1 MSKIL
6 RGVTMIDLNSTQRSN
21 DNLATSGNSANLK
34 AEIDD
39 VKAVKGTELAGRE
52 AVDIEQV
59 SKQNEQ
65 IDKKTLIAEVKQN
78 LEKLNSYIPVT
89 STNLIFEFDEMGE
102 PPIIKVLDKEN
113 DEVIR
118 EIPTEEF
125 REVAKA
131 LEEFADKL
139 SNRGLLFDR
148 TA

>member
-1 MSKIL
+1 
-6 RGVTMIDLNSTQRSN
+6 MIDLNSTQRSN
-21 DNLATSGNSANLK
+21 ENLTTGGSSANFK

-39 VKAVKGTELAGRE
+39 IKANKGTEIAGRE
-52 AVDIEQV
+52 PVDIEQV
-59 SKQNEQ
+59 SKKNEQ
-65 IDKKTLIAEVKQN
+65 KDKKDLIAEVKQN

-89 STNLIFEFDEMGE
+89 STNLIFEFDEKGE

-139 SNRGLLFDR
+139 SNKGLLFDR

>member
-1 MSKIL
+1 
-6 RGVTMIDLNSTQRSN
+6 MIDLNSTQRSN
-21 DNLATSGNSANLK
+21 DNLTTSGNSANLK

-39 VKAVKGTELAGRE
+39 IKASKGTEIASRE
-52 AVDIEQV
+52 PVDIEQV

-65 IDKKTLIAEVKQN
+65 RDKNDLIAEVKQN

>member
-1 MSKIL
+1 
-6 RGVTMIDLNSTQRSN
+6 MIDLNSTQRSN
-21 DNLATSGNSANLK
+21 DNLTAGGNSANLK

-39 VKAVKGTELAGRE
+39 IKANKGTVIAGRE
-52 AVDIEQV
+52 PVDIEQV
-59 SKQNEQ
+59 SKRNEQ
-65 IDKKTLIAEVKQN
+65 KDKEDLIAEVKQN

-89 STNLIFEFDEMGE
+89 STNLIFEFDEEGD

-139 SNRGLLFDR
+139 SNKGLLFDR

>member
-1 MSKIL
+1 
-6 RGVTMIDLNSTQRSN
+6 MIDLNSTQRSN
-21 DNLATSGNSANLK
+21 DNLTAGGNSANLK
-34 AEIDD
+34 AEMDD
-39 VKAVKGTELAGRE
+39 IKANKGTEIAGRE
-52 AVDIEQV
+52 PVDIEQV
-59 SKQNEQ
+59 SKKNEQ
-65 IDKKTLIAEVKQN
+65 KDKKDLIAEVKQN

-89 STNLIFEFDEMGE
+89 STNLIFEFDEKGE

-139 SNRGLLFDR
+139 SNKGLLFDR

>member
-1 MSKIL
+1 
-6 RGVTMIDLNSTQRSN
+6 MIDLNSMQRLN
-21 DNLATSGNSANLK
+21 DNHATSGNSANLN
-34 AEIDD
+34 AEIVDT
-39 VKAVKGTELAGRE
+39 KADKGTELAGRE
-52 AVDIEQV
+52 AVEIELV

-65 IDKKTLIAEVKQN
+65 KDKKDLIAEVKQN

-89 STNLIFEFDEMGE
+89 STNLIFEFDEKGD
-102 PPIIKVLDKEN
+102 PPIIKVLDREN

-139 SNRGLLFDR
+139 TNKGLLFDR

>member
-1 MSKIL
+1 
-6 RGVTMIDLNSTQRSN
+6 MIDLNSIQRSN
-21 DNLATSGNSANLK
+21 DNLTTGGNSANLK

-39 VKAVKGTELAGRE
+39 IKANKGTELAGRE
-52 AVDIEQV
+52 AVDVELV

-65 IDKKTLIAEVKQN
+65 KDKHDLIAEVKQN
-78 LEKLNSYIPVT
+78 LEKLNDYIPVT
-89 STNLIFEFDEMGE
+89 STNLIFEFDEQGD

-131 LEEFADKL
+131 LDEFADKL
-139 SNRGLLFDR
+139 SNKGLLFDR

>member
-1 MSKIL
+1 
-6 RGVTMIDLNSTQRSN
+6 MIDLNSTQRSN

-39 VKAVKGTELAGRE
+39 IKANKGTELAGRE
-52 AVDIEQV
+52 AVDIELV

-65 IDKKTLIAEVKQN
+65 KDKKDLIAEVKQN

-89 STNLIFEFDEMGE
+89 STNLIFEFDEKGD

-139 SNRGLLFDR
+139 SNKGLLFDR

>member
-1 MSKIL
+1 
-6 RGVTMIDLNSTQRSN
+6 MIDLNSTQRSN
-21 DNLATSGNSANLK
+21 DNLTTGGNSANLK
-34 AEIDD
+34 AEIND
-39 VKAVKGTELAGRE
+39 VKANKGTELAGRE
-52 AVDIEQV
+52 AVDIELV

-65 IDKKTLIAEVKQN
+65 KDKNALIAEVKQN

-89 STNLIFEFDEMGE
+89 STNLLFEFDEKGE

-139 SNRGLLFDR
+139 SNKGLLFNR

>member
-1 MSKIL
+1 
-6 RGVTMIDLNSTQRSN
+6 MIDLNSTQRSN
-21 DNLATSGNSANLK
+21 DNLTTAGNSANLK

-39 VKAVKGTELAGRE
+39 IKANKGTELAARE
-52 AVDIEQV
+52 AVDIELV

-65 IDKKTLIAEVKQN
+65 KDKKDLIAEVKQN

-89 STNLIFEFDEMGE
+89 STNLIFEFDEKGD

-139 SNRGLLFDR
+139 SNKGLLFDR

>member
-1 MSKIL
+1 
-6 RGVTMIDLNSTQRSN
+6 MIDLNSMQRSN
-21 DNLATSGNSANLK
+21 DNLTISGNSANLK
-34 AEIDD
+34 AEMDD
-39 VKAVKGTELAGRE
+39 VKVNKGTEITGRE
-52 AVDIEQV
+52 PVDIELV
-59 SKQNEQ
+59 SKKNEQ
-65 IDKKTLIAEVKQN
+65 KDKNDLIADVKQN
-78 LEKLNSYIPVT
+78 LEKLNSYIPFT
-89 STNLIFEFDEMGE
+89 STNLIFEFDEKGD

-139 SNRGLLFDR
+139 SNKGLLFDR

>member
-1 MSKIL
+1 
-6 RGVTMIDLNSTQRSN
+6 MIDLNSTQRSN
-21 DNLATSGNSANLK
+21 DNLTTAGNSANLK

-39 VKAVKGTELAGRE
+39 IKANKGTELAGRE
-52 AVDIEQV
+52 AVDIELV

-65 IDKKTLIAEVKQN
+65 KDKKDLIAEVKQN

-89 STNLIFEFDEMGE
+89 STNLIFEFDEKGD

-139 SNRGLLFDR
+139 SNKGLLFDR

>member
-1 MSKIL
+1 
-6 RGVTMIDLNSTQRSN
+6 MIDLNSTQRSN

-39 VKAVKGTELAGRE
+39 IKANKGTELAGRE
-52 AVDIEQV
+52 GVDIELV

-65 IDKKTLIAEVKQN
+65 KDKKDLIAEVKQN

-89 STNLIFEFDEMGE
+89 STNLIFEFDEKGE

-139 SNRGLLFDR
+139 SNKGLLFDR

>member
-1 MSKIL
+1 
-6 RGVTMIDLNSTQRSN
+6 MIDLNSTQRSN
-21 DNLATSGNSANLK
+21 DNLTAGGNSANLK

-39 VKAVKGTELAGRE
+39 IKANKGTEIAGRE
-52 AVDIEQV
+52 PVDIEQV
-59 SKQNEQ
+59 SKRNEQ
-65 IDKKTLIAEVKQN
+65 KDKNDLIAEVKQN

-89 STNLIFEFDEMGE
+89 STNLIFEFDEKGD

-118 EIPTEEF
+118 EIPPEDF

-139 SNRGLLFDR
+139 SNKGLLFDR

>member
-1 MSKIL
+1 
-6 RGVTMIDLNSTQRSN
+6 MIDLNSTQRSN
-21 DNLATSGNSANLK
+21 ENLTTGGSSANFK

-39 VKAVKGTELAGRE
+39 IKANKGTEIAGRE
-52 AVDIEQV
+52 PVDIEQV
-59 SKQNEQ
+59 SKTNEQ
-65 IDKKTLIAEVKQN
+65 KDKEDLIAEVKQN

-89 STNLIFEFDEMGE
+89 STNLIFEFDEKGD

-139 SNRGLLFDR
+139 SNKGLLFDR

>member
-1 MSKIL
+1 
-6 RGVTMIDLNSTQRSN
+6 MIDLNSTQRSN
-21 DNLATSGNSANLK
+21 DNLASSGNSANLK
-34 AEIDD
+34 AEINDI
-39 VKAVKGTELAGRE
+39 KANKGTELAGRE
-52 AVDIEQV
+52 AVDIELV

-65 IDKKTLIAEVKQN
+65 KDKKDLIAEVKQN

-89 STNLIFEFDEMGE
+89 STNLIFEFDEKGD

-139 SNRGLLFDR
+139 SNKGLLFDR

>member
-1 MSKIL
+1 
-6 RGVTMIDLNSTQRSN
+6 MIDLNSAQRSN
-21 DNLATSGNSANLK
+21 DNLDTSGNSANLK

-39 VKAVKGTELAGRE
+39 IKANKGTELAGRE
-52 AVDIEQV
+52 AVDIELV

-65 IDKKTLIAEVKQN
+65 KDKKDLIAEVKQN

-89 STNLIFEFDEMGE
+89 STNLIFEFDEKGD

-139 SNRGLLFDR
+139 SNKGLLFGR

>member
-1 MSKIL
+1 
-6 RGVTMIDLNSTQRSN
+6 MIDLNSTQRSN
-21 DNLATSGNSANLK
+21 DNLTTSGNSANLK

-39 VKAVKGTELAGRE
+39 IKANKGTELAGRE
-52 AVDIEQV
+52 AVDIELV

-65 IDKKTLIAEVKQN
+65 KDKKDLIAEVKQN

-89 STNLIFEFDEMGE
+89 STNLIFEFDEKGD

-139 SNRGLLFDR
+139 SNKGLLFDR

>member
-1 MSKIL
+1 MVTQGGTVSCHDSFKRIL
-6 RGVTMIDLNSTQRSN
+6 V
-21 DNLATSGNSANLK
+21 
-34 AEIDD
+34 
-39 VKAVKGTELAGRE
+39 
-52 AVDIEQV
+52 
-59 SKQNEQ
+59 
-65 IDKKTLIAEVKQN
+65 
-78 LEKLNSYIPVT
+78 
-89 STNLIFEFDEMGE
+89 FDEKGD

-139 SNRGLLFDR
+139 SNKGLLFDR

>member
-1 MSKIL
+1 
-6 RGVTMIDLNSTQRSN
+6 MIDLNSTQRSN
-21 DNLATSGNSANLK
+21 DNLTTGASSANIK

-39 VKAVKGTELAGRE
+39 VKANKGTELAGRE
-52 AVDIEQV
+52 AVDIELV
-59 SKQNEQ
+59 SKHNEQ
-65 IDKKTLIAEVKQN
+65 KDKKELFSEVKEN
-78 LEKLNSYIPVT
+78 LEKLNNYIPVT
-89 STNLIFEFDEMGE
+89 STNLIFEFDEKGE

-139 SNRGLLFDR
+139 SNKGLLFDR

>member
-1 MSKIL
+1 
-6 RGVTMIDLNSTQRSN
+6 MIDLNSMQRLN
-21 DNLATSGNSANLK
+21 DNHATSGNSANLN
-34 AEIDD
+34 AEIVDT
-39 VKAVKGTELAGRE
+39 KADKGTELAGRE
-52 AVDIEQV
+52 AVDIELD

-65 IDKKTLIAEVKQN
+65 KDKKDLIAEVKQN
-78 LEKLNSYIPVT
+78 LEKLNNYIPVT
-89 STNLIFEFDEMGE
+89 STNLIFEFDEKGD
-102 PPIIKVLDKEN
+102 PPIIKVLDREN

-139 SNRGLLFDR
+139 TNKGLLFDR

>member
-1 MSKIL
+1 
-6 RGVTMIDLNSTQRSN
+6 MIDLNSTQRSN
-21 DNLATSGNSANLK
+21 DNLTTGGSSANLK

-39 VKAVKGTELAGRE
+39 IKANKGTELAGRG
-52 AVDIEQV
+52 AVDIELV

-65 IDKKTLIAEVKQN
+65 KDKKDLIAEVKQN

-89 STNLIFEFDEMGE
+89 STNLIFEFDEKGD

-139 SNRGLLFDR
+139 SNKGLLFDR

>member
-1 MSKIL
+1 
-6 RGVTMIDLNSTQRSN
+6 MIDLNSTQRSN
-21 DNLATSGNSANLK
+21 DNLDTSGNSANLK

-39 VKAVKGTELAGRE
+39 IKANKGTELAGRE
-52 AVDIEQV
+52 GVDIELV

-65 IDKKTLIAEVKQN
+65 KDKKDLIAEVKQN

-89 STNLIFEFDEMGE
+89 STNLIFEFDEKGD

-139 SNRGLLFDR
+139 SNKGLLFDR

>member
-1 MSKIL
+1 
-6 RGVTMIDLNSTQRSN
+6 MIDLNSTQRSN
-21 DNLATSGNSANLK
+21 DNLTAGGNSANLK

-39 VKAVKGTELAGRE
+39 IKANKGTEIAGRE
-52 AVDIEQV
+52 PVDIEQV
-59 SKQNEQ
+59 SKKNEQ
-65 IDKKTLIAEVKQN
+65 KDKNDLIAEVKQN

-89 STNLIFEFDEMGE
+89 STNLIFEFDEKGD

-139 SNRGLLFDR
+139 SNKGLLFDR